1 MIRNPGLDTL
11 RALAIVLVVLHHYVL
26 FVSGEPTFGAVG
38 DVGWIGV
45 DLFFA
50 LSGYLIGNQILGSGR
65 LHIGRFYARRL
76 LRTVPNFYVV
86 LALYAAWPWFRAG
99 LELPPLWRF
108 LTFTQNIELQPG
120 TAFSHAWSLCI
131 EEQFY
136 MVLPALAL
144 LLAPGR
150 RSRWWSWAAIAL
162 AVGGGLLAR
171 GWQWHAQVHGSASEG
186 YGYFRFIYYASLC
199 RLDELVAGV
208 ALALLRNHH
217 PAAWRR
223 LTAHGNAALAFGLA
237 LVLPACWWFLDD
249 RLALPVT
256 LFGYPLLALGFGLLI
271 VSALSEGSLLYR
283 AEVPGA
289 RQLALWSFAIYLIHK
304 QVGILGGRALAAAGI
319 APGSLSAIVPLMA
332 LSVLCGWL
340 LYRCVE
346 RPFMVLR
353 ERFVPSNSGVDD
365 AKR

>member
-26 FVSGEPTFGAVG
+26 FVSGESTFGAIG

-50 LSGYLIGNQILGSGR
+50 LSGYLIGNQIFGAKR

-99 LELPPLWRF
+99 LDLPPLWRF
-108 LTFTQNIELQPG
+108 LTFTQNIGLEPG

-136 MVLPALAL
+136 MVLPAVAL

-150 RSRWWSWAAIAL
+150 RSVCWSWAVIAL
-162 AVGGGLLAR
+162 AVAGGLLAR
-171 GWQWHAQVHGSASEG
+171 GYQWHIQVNGSASEG
-186 YGYFRFIYYASLC
+186 NHYFRFIYYSSLC

-208 ALALLRNHH
+208 ALALTRNHH
-217 PAAWRR
+217 PSAWRR
-223 LTAHGNAALAFGLA
+223 LTAHGNLVLA
-237 LVLPACWWFLDD
+237 LGVAVLLPVCWWFLDD
-249 RLALPVT
+249 RMAQPVT
-256 LFGYPLLALGFGLLI
+256 LIGYPLLALGFGLLI
-271 VSALSEGSLLYR
+271 LSALSEDSILR
-283 AEVPGA
+283 RIEVPGA

-304 QVGILGGRALAAAGI
+304 QVGILGGRALGDHGI
-319 APGSLSAIVPLMA
+319 EPGSLAAIVPLMA

-346 RPFMVLR
+346 LPFMALR
-353 ERFVPSNSGVDD
+353 ERYSPAHSGVDD